1 MGIARLL
8 VVGSG
13 CWPAWTCRVSNL
25 SSAMVMDESVWFCRL
40 RWTCADEM
48 ESSDPIVGGKP
59 GTDDFLVTHHPRS
72 THKGKGK

>member
-25 SSAMVMDESVWFCRL
+25 SSAMVMDESVCFCRL

-59 GTDDFLVTHHPRS
+59 ETGDSSSEVKRMREVANS
-72 THKGKGK
+72 